1 MKKILVSFL
10 SSILIMVTLAGC
22 STGKYKDGS
31 YPAMARGNLG
41 DIKLSIEVKSGKIE
55 DIKILEQKETPEIM
69 EGAKNVLI
77 PSIIKKQGTEGV
89 DAVTGAT
96 KSSDAILKAVN
107 EALHNA
113 KK

>member
-1 MKKILVSFL
+1 MKKALISLL
-10 SSILIMVTLAGC
+10 SSILLIATLVGC
-22 STGKYKDGS
+22 SSGKYKDGS
-31 YPAMARGNLG
+31 YPAMARGNSG
-41 DIKLSIEVKSGKIE
+41 DIKLSIEIKSGKIA

-89 DAVTGAT
+89 DAVSGAT
-96 KSSDAILKAVN
+96 KSSNAILEAVN
-107 EALHNA
+107 EALGKA